1 MKMNSPRPSSVRLLM
16 IFPLSIAVLAMVGCW
31 KPFLS
36 EIPNLGKALEKKEQ
50 RFLTVGDLAVAIG
63 TNHLKIE
70 SVALVT
76 GLERTGSDPPP
87 GMQRSTLLA
96 EMQTHKV
103 EDPNSVMA
111 SLNTSVVLVRGFLPP
126 GVRKGDR
133 FDIEVISPSASSTTS
148 LAQGWLLRSRL
159 REVALVNHAVH
170 SGHVAALAEGSVLI
184 QSLFRGSDDKTD
196 QLSGLVLGGG
206 LARIDR
212 PLGLVVRNE
221 HSSVRTSS
229 RVGTAINKRFYQA
242 GRGTQMGVARPMR
255 DNFVELSLHPRYKM
269 NVARY
274 IQVINAIV
282 IWETPLEQKKR
293 MEMLTRKLKEPTT
306 AAEAGIQLEAI
317 GSPAVASLQE
327 GLASDDPEVRF
338 YAAEA
343 LAYLDESA
351 AAPVLAQL
359 ASRYHAFRWHA
370 LAALSAMDHVAA
382 LDALSDLMDVSSAE
396 TRFGAFRALRERTP
410 DAPMVQGQRMADFSF
425 HLIPTTKS
433 PVVHFSISR
442 YPDIVVFGTEIH
454 VRPTS
459 FLYASKEILIRADQP
474 GQLQV
479 SRFRPGQADRYATCS
494 TGLAELL
501 KAIVRVGGGYGEVL
515 QCLHA
520 ASESKAINARVL
532 VGARPRPGRSYYRD
546 QPLDGSRE
554 MEDSEN
560 VFQIVNP
567 IPDLFSNRLLW
578 GRDTPPPPHQV
589 DRPAATTGSSE
600 DQDGSIL
607 SRLMKA
613 VSR

>member
-1 MKMNSPRPSSVRLLM
+1 MKKNSPRISSVRALAIL
-16 IFPLSIAVLAMVGCW
+16 PLGIAVLAMAGCW

-36 EIPNLGKALEKKEQ
+36 DTPDLGQVLEENEES
-50 RFLTVGDLAVAIG
+50 LVTVGDLAVPIG

-76 GLERTGSDPPP
+76 GLEGTGSDPPP

-96 EMQTHKV
+96 EMQTHRV

-111 SLNTSVVLVRGFLPP
+111 SPNTSVVVVRGFLPP

-133 FDIEVISPSASSTTS
+133 FDIEVISPSASSTES
-148 LAQGWLLRSRL
+148 LAKGWLLRSRL
-159 REVALVNHAVH
+159 REVTLVNHAVH
-170 SGHVAALAEGSVLI
+170 SGHVAALAEGPVLN
-184 QSLFRGSDDKTD
+184 QSLFRGSEDKTD
-196 QLSGLVLGGG
+196 LLSGLVLGGG
-206 LARIDR
+206 LSRIDR

-221 HSSVRTSS
+221 HSSVRTSA

-242 GRGTQMGVARPMR
+242 GRGTQTGVARPMR
-255 DNFVELSLHPRYKM
+255 DNFVELTLHPRYKM

-282 IWETPLEQKKR
+282 IWETPLQQKKR
-293 MEMLTRKLKEPTT
+293 MEMLTRKLLEPTT

-317 GSPAVASLQE
+317 GSPAIATLE
-327 GLASDDPEVRF
+327 KGLASEDPEVRF

-343 LAYLDESA
+343 LAYLDESS

-382 LDALSDLMDVSSAE
+382 LDALSDLMDVPSAE

-410 DAPMVQGQRMADFSF
+410 DAPLVQGQRMADFTC

-442 YPDIVVFGTEIH
+442 HPDVVAFGTDIH
-454 VRPTS
+454 IRPTS
-459 FLYASKEILIRADQP
+459 FLYAGKEILIRSEQP

-479 SRFRPGQADRYATCS
+479 SRFTPGQADRYTTCS
-494 TGLAELL
+494 TELTDLL

-515 QCLHA
+515 QCLHT
-520 ASESKAINARVL
+520 ASEAREINARVL

-554 MEDSEN
+554 LEDSESP
-560 VFQIVNP
+560 FQIVNP

-578 GRDTPPPPHQV
+578 GHDTSPPPRKV
-589 DRPAATTGSSE
+589 DRSAAAAGSSE
-600 DQDGSIL
+600 GQQESFL
-607 SRLMKA
+607 SRLKNA